1 MEEHLKGHWGVFKTY
16 RALKSKGSKST
27 KKMVQEVCDTCEI
40 CAQFRNQCPRAPYGR
55 PFFSLDPGHTVFS
68 DVIGPLP
75 RGKGGA
81 LYIHCMVDSA
91 TGLGDAMQM
100 RDTSTASILR
110 AFQHWIRK
118 NGIFT
123 VLVTDN
129 ATYYACEEMAS
140 WCEANGV
147 DHKFIAPY
155 RHQSVGLVER
165 YHQTLINRI
174 RKLRFLGRGS
184 WTDYID
190 KAVDLINE
198 AVHSVTKFL
207 PLELRNGTH
216 EDRVKAHQR
225 LVKEREYRNK
235 RRVYLKAFYP
245 GQVVLAW
252 NEQPGLSQFQ
262 PRWRG
267 PYVLTEKISDSLWA
281 ARLRQRKRRGRQPI
295 LRFHVDQLQPYS
307 LD

>member
-1 MEEHLKGHWGVFKTY
+1 
-16 RALKSKGSKST
+16 
-27 KKMVQEVCDTCEI
+27 MVQEVCDTCEI